1 MAQDYTFQP
10 SPVRNAG
17 AINTSVPS
25 YEEGE
30 WTPAITCATP
40 GDLSVAYDYQF
51 GRYLI
56 IGNKI
61 FVEGAIA
68 PSTFTHTTAS
78 GEVRITG
85 LPSKVMTNSNSFRVP
100 VGSLGFQGITKANYT
115 QFAPAINSQETFL
128 TITCSGSAQNSVSLG
143 ITDIPTGG
151 TVWLLFSIWY
161 SSI

>member
-1 MAQDYTFQP
+1 MAQEYQFQP
-10 SPVRNAG
+10 SPVRGAG
-17 AINTSVPS
+17 LINTTVPS

-40 GDLSVAYDYQF
+40 GDLSVSYDYQF

-85 LPSKVMTNSNSFRVP
+85 LPNKLMTNSNSFRVP
-100 VGSLGFQGITKANYT
+100 IGNLDFQGITKANYT
-115 QFAPAINSQETFL
+115 QFGPSIDSNETFF
-128 TITCSGSAQNSVSLG
+128 TISASGSAQNTVSLS
-143 ITDIPTGG
+143 ITDMPTGG